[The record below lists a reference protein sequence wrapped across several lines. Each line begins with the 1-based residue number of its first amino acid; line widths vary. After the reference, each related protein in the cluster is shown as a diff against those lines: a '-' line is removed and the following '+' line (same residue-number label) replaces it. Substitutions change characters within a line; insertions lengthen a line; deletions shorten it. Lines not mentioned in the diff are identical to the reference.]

1 MATIATNSHGSF
13 NNVPRRSYIAM
24 SSYTSDFFS
33 YTLSFNNQSYSYVG
47 TLSTIGVPATS
58 TLQGSILSE
67 TGKKLYPGANDG
79 VSTLMVSV
87 YDQTSKVTGFINPN
101 SPSFAIFTTDKPPY
115 MGQGTDPGTDTRANL
130 GNSIYTHGSVIADG
144 YGIYDGL
151 LSTGTSLNVGTT
163 ARIGQSIST
172 GTFATVGTTL
182 NVGSNISSGTVV
194 LAPSTFT
201 EHFFVTAGTDG
212 RTSYTSASIG
222 STNAGNN
229 SNVGG
234 VGDRTVT
241 NISTTAVTA
250 NSKIFITGSGTF
262 VMGITAQTANEGFVI
277 RSSTSGDQQLI
288 NWWVI
293 N

>member
-24 SSYTSDFFS
+24 SSYTADLFS
-33 YTLSFNNQSYSYVG
+33 YSLTFNGTSNVG

-58 TLQGSILSE
+58 TLRGSILSE

-87 YDQTSKVTGFINPN
+87 YDQTSKVTGYINPN

-115 MGQGTDPGTDTRANL
+115 MGQGVDPIVGGLSNL

-144 YGIYDGL
+144 FGTYTGL

-163 ARIGQSIST
+163 ARIGQSLST

-182 NVGSNISSGTVV
+182 SVGQAISSGKVV
-194 LAPSTFT
+194 ITPSTLSQSIT
-201 EHFFVTAGTDG
+201 LSSYAAGYITAGTG
-212 RTSYTSASIG
+212 TLS
-222 STNAGNN
+222 
-229 SNVGG
+229 GG
-234 VGDRTVT
+234 VLVINT
-241 NISTTAVTA
+241 SAVTA
-250 NSKIFITGSGTF
+250 NSRIFLTNTSATNLVRIDTSYGTN
-262 VMGITAQTANEGFVI
+262 GIIAGNSFKVAGTTTDTF
-277 RSSTSGDQQLI
+277 TWLI
-288 NWWVI
+288 I